1 MENRKMAS
9 EISKQYLSKT
19 LFMRG
24 LQCHKSLYLD
34 RYQPALRDATPPST
48 EALFQSGHD
57 VGRIA
62 QNLFPAG
69 IEIPYEGFS
78 HKQQLETTKSEI
90 SKGIT
95 TLYEAAFSNGDV
107 FVKVDILRRGRQGW
121 EIYEVKGSTELKEV
135 HIPDAAIQYRVLT
148 GAGISVSKVF
158 IVHINNEYVRK
169 GDIDVSE
176 LFTLEDIT
184 ETVKEVQSSI
194 NDELRKQR
202 EMLKGSLPVIDIGEH
217 CEDPYT
223 CDFMGHCWA
232 HIPEIS
238 VFNLKGRGA
247 NAYELYRQ
255 GIVHLKDIP
264 NDLLSPNQR
273 TQVEATLKQKN
284 FIEPDRVGDFIK
296 SLWHPM
302 CFLDFETLSSPI
314 PLWDGIRPWQQVPF
328 QYSLHILEKEGKELK
343 HCEYLA
349 SPNVDPRR
357 ELIEKLLS
365 EIPDNACIL
374 HYTAFEKSRLNDL
387 SEWFPRYKKQI
398 DKLINQ
404 CIDISSPFRNRS
416 VYLWQMDGS
425 YSIKSVLPAIAPDLN
440 YDSMEISDGGMAS
453 EAYFRM
459 CESDDPREITG
470 IRRALLDYCGLDTMA
485 MVRILKELRMLI

>member
-1 MENRKMAS
+1 MAS

-62 QNLFPAG
+62 QNLFPGG

-148 GAGISVSKVF
+148 GADISVSKVF
-158 IVHINNEYVRK
+158 IAHINNKYVRK
-169 GDIDVSE
+169 GDIDVSK
-176 LFTLEDIT
+176 LFTLEDVT
-184 ETVKEVQSSI
+184 KSVKEIQPTI
-194 NDELRKQR
+194 NNELRKQR
-202 EMLKGSLPVIDIGEH
+202 KMLKGSLPVIDIGEH
-217 CEDPYT
+217 CEDPYA
-223 CDFMGHCWA
+223 CDFMGHCRA
-232 HIPEIS
+232 HIPQIS
-238 VFNLKGRGA
+238 VFSLKGRGA
-247 NAYELYRQ
+247 KAYDLYRQ

-264 NDLLSPNQR
+264 EDLLSPNQR
-273 TQVEATLKQKN
+273 IQVEATLKHKE
-284 FIEPDRVGDFIK
+284 FINPDSIRDFLK
-296 SLWHPM
+296 SIWYPT

-349 SPNVDPRR
+349 LPTVDPRR

-365 EIPDNACIL
+365 EIPDSACIL
-374 HYTAFEKSRLNDL
+374 HYTAFEKSVLNDL
-387 SEWFPRYKKQI
+387 SEWFPRYKKKI
-398 DKLINQ
+398 DRLINQ
-404 CIDISSPFRNRS
+404 CIDLSTPFRNRS

-459 CESDDPREITG
+459 CESDDPREIAG
-470 IRRALLDYCGLDTMA
+470 IRRALLGYCGLDTMA
-485 MVRILKELRMLI
+485 MVRILKELKRLI